1 MRTFV
6 HLFVVCLDIVKHNH
20 DNKSEAETQ
29 TKVGNTDQISKINIV
44 TFW

>member
-20 DNKSEAETQ
+20 ENKSEAETQ
-29 TKVGNTDQISKINIV
+29 TKVGNTV
-44 TFW
+44 TKLVKLIL

>member
-1 MRTFV
+1 MRTCV

-20 DNKSEAETQ
+20 ENKSDNETQ
-29 TKVGNTDQISKINIV
+29 TELCKIDQISKINIV